1 MGQQLLSTLIEY
13 SNLCSAGYWCI
24 MATHQVR
31 PEGGFTT
38 QTHTH
43 TRINASVEVARGK
56 GREGG
61 KSAGLSHWFAAW
73 HLTFECS
80 KENTQRTSILIY
92 WKFQGVSHCKIPSFP
107 RTLFH
112 TTVRCVGMCICGVCV
127 CVCVLMLMCVKSMQI
142 SLTNKK
148 NRGKNTPIEW
158 PSVLVCLTRVGGK
171 DGGQAAGLLPIL
183 RHPAVPERHRYDSF
197 PRRIYEYKCS
207 IEKPR
212 ASFILSYNMNMAFP
226 YHPSSPFLPPTTLL
240 GQQFR
245 VLFASGRLNGQRQ
258 QQQPEWR

>member
-1 MGQQLLSTLIEY
+1 MRVLKWQGGRGEREASLLGCHIDLPLDTWHLNAAKKIRSVLQFWSIEN
-13 SNLCSAGYWCI
+13 SKGS
-24 MATHQVR
+24 
-31 PEGGFTT
+31 FTV
-38 QTHTH
+38 
-43 TRINASVEVARGK
+43 NPP
-56 GREGG
+56 
-61 KSAGLSHWFAAW
+61 LSHTA
-73 HLTFECS
+73 
-80 KENTQRTSILIY
+80 
-92 WKFQGVSHCKIPSFP
+92 
-107 RTLFH
+107 LFH
-112 TTVRCVGMCICGVCV
+112 TTARCVGMCICGVCV
-127 CVCVLMLMCVKSMQI
+127 CVRVCVLMLMCVKSMQI

-226 YHPSSPFLPPTTLL
+226 YHPSLPPLLSYPLPPFLGSNLESCLPV
-240 GQQFR
+240 G
-245 VLFASGRLNGQRQ
+245 G
-258 QQQPEWR
+258 